1 MHKSGEPSLVD
12 LCRVYG
18 VQTVYRDVFGKVR
31 RSPTTSLLRVLRSL
45 GARIEGLSDVAQ
57 AYRSRVAQLESRVI
71 EPVTVL
77 FDGSVSLPIKLEK
90 CGGGRVVCRLRLEGE
105 EKVRAWVIDVKSQFK
120 EGVLRAPFEIPYGYH
135 RLEVEV
141 GDSTQSSLVIA
152 APSKAYQPKRRV
164 WGLFIPLY
172 ALHSRRSWGAGTY
185 ADLLKLVKWAS
196 KVGASFVG
204 TTPLL
209 PFSPSSTFDPSPY
222 LPSTRV
228 FWSDFYVDLADYL
241 KLLDEGSRERLR
253 RVVLAKRVEYEEI
266 LSLKRQIAAK
276 LAQTALKS
284 RNSRVMR
291 YIKEHPEIEEYARF
305 KAAREAEQE
314 EGFEERF
321 SQHLYLQALA
331 HLQFEHVSRCAK
343 RCGVSLYLDLPLGCS
358 PEGYDAQRFSDL
370 FVKDVSVGA
379 PPDHFFP
386 KGQNWS
392 INPLHPEK
400 IREAGYSYFIE
411 CVRHHMKH
419 AGYLRLDHVMALHR
433 LYWIPKGARS
443 DEGVYVKYRAEEFY
457 AIICLESHRHRCVV
471 VGENLGTAPSYVNRA
486 LRRHGLL
493 GCFIL
498 QLQHPQT
505 LQQITPNTL
514 AALNTHDMPTF
525 KAYLSGLDIA
535 LRLKMGLIDEE
546 QAAIEREQRKQQIEG
561 LKRYLKDQGLLK
573 EEHNLKE
580 LLAATLKLLALSK
593 AKLLLISLED
603 LWLEEAV
610 HNIPGTGVEAG
621 NWRHRSEL
629 SLERIVKDSK
639 VRALLKMV
647 AEARR
652 SASQ

>member
-1 MHKSGEPSLVD
+1 
-12 LCRVYG
+12 
-18 VQTVYRDVFGKVR
+18 
-31 RSPTTSLLRVLRSL
+31 
-45 GARIEGLSDVAQ
+45 
-57 AYRSRVAQLESRVI
+57 
-71 EPVTVL
+71 
-77 FDGSVSLPIKLEK
+77 
-90 CGGGRVVCRLRLEGE
+90 
-105 EKVRAWVIDVKSQFK
+105 
-120 EGVLRAPFEIPYGYH
+120 
-135 RLEVEV
+135 
-141 GDSTQSSLVIA
+141 
-152 APSKAYQPKRRV
+152 
-164 WGLFIPLY
+164 
-172 ALHSRRSWGAGTY
+172 
-185 ADLLKLVKWAS
+185 
-196 KVGASFVG
+196 
-204 TTPLL
+204 
-209 PFSPSSTFDPSPY
+209 
-222 LPSTRV
+222 LPSTRL

-266 LSLKRQIAAK
+266 ISLKRQIAAK
-276 LAQTALKS
+276 LAQKALKS
-284 RNSRVMR
+284 RNSRVVR
-291 YIKEHPEIEEYARF
+291 YVRGHPEIEEYARF

-386 KGQNWS
+386 KGQNWG
-392 INPLHPEK
+392 INPLHPER

-433 LYWIPKGARS
+433 LYWIPEGARS

-535 LRLKMGLIDEE
+535 LRLKLGLIDEE

-621 NWRHRSEL
+621 NWRHRPEL

>member
-1 MHKSGEPSLVD
+1 
-12 LCRVYG
+12 
-18 VQTVYRDVFGKVR
+18 VFGKVR
-31 RSPTTSLLRVLRSL
+31 RPPTTSLLKVLRSL
-45 GARIEGLSDVAQ
+45 GAKIECLSDVAQ
-57 AYRSRVAQLESRVI
+57 AYRSRLAQLESRVI
-71 EPVTVL
+71 EPVTAL
-77 FDGSVSLPIKLEK
+77 FDGSISLPIKLEK
-90 CGGGRVVCRLRLEGE
+90 CVGDRVVCRLRLEGE
-105 EKVRAWVIDVKSQFK
+105 EKVREWSINVNSQFK
-120 EGVLRAPFEIPYGYH
+120 EDMVRAPFEIPYGYH

-141 GDSTQSSLVIA
+141 GDSIHSSLVIA
-152 APSKAYQPKRRV
+152 APSKAYQPKKRV

-196 KVGASFVG
+196 KAGASFVG

-222 LPSTRV
+222 LPSTRL

-291 YIKEHPEIEEYARF
+291 YIKEHPELEEYVRF
-305 KAAREAEQE
+305 KAAREAEHE

-321 SQHLYLQALA
+321 SKHLYLQALA

-379 PPDHFFP
+379 PPDYFFP
-386 KGQNWS
+386 KGQNWG

-411 CVRHHMKH
+411 CVRHHMRH

-498 QLQHPQT
+498 QLQHPQA